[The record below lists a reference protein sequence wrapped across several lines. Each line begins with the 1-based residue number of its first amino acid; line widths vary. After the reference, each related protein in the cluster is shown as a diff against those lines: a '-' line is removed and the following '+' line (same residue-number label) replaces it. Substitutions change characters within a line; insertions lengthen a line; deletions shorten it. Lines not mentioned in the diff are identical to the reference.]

1 MEIRSKAFTLPTDPG
16 AATPVKDPEVAF
28 QKVVQGLG
36 HEVEQGESMMKNAL
50 RAARSGHDF
59 SARELIA
66 LQVGVYRY
74 SEALD
79 LSAKLV
85 DRATNGIKTV
95 VQGQ

>member
-1 MEIRSKAFTLPTDPG
+1 MEIRSKLPPLPLEPG
-16 AATPVKDPEVAF
+16 TAAPVKDREVAF

-36 HEVEQGESMMKNAL
+36 HEVEQGESMMKHAL
-50 RAARSGHDF
+50 GAARSGHDF
-59 SARELIA
+59 SAAELIA
-66 LQVGVYRY
+66 LQAGVYRY
-74 SEALD
+74 SEAVD